1 VKKFEVH
8 SAFAPAGDQG
18 AAISELSRGVVA
30 RKKAQTLKG
39 VTGSGKTFTMAKIIE
54 QAQLPTLV
62 ISHNKTLA
70 AQLYR
75 EFKDFFPENAVEY
88 FVSYYDYYQPEA
100 YVPGKDLYIEK
111 DASINEEIDRL
122 RLAATAALLERRDVI
137 VVATVS
143 CIYGIGNPRDYRDMR
158 LELSVGARL
167 DPEEARRRL
176 VRLLYE
182 RNDALLERAH
192 FRVRGD
198 VLEIYPSYTTDAVRV
213 EFFGD
218 QIERIRKIHPL
229 TGESLGDADFYLI
242 YPAKHF
248 VTPEEKLPDALQ
260 RIRDELAARHEELLE
275 AGKLVE
281 AERLKSRTEYDLEM
295 LEEMG
300 YCPGIENYSRH
311 LSGREEGERPAV
323 LLDFFPDKFLMFIDE
338 SHVTIPQIRGMYE
351 GDRARKLNLVRYGFR
366 LPSALDNRPLY
377 FAEFEALIDRVVYV
391 SATPSGEELEKS
403 EKLVEQ
409 VIRPTGLLDP
419 ELEVRPTEGQI
430 EDLYAEIRRRIQAG
444 ERTLVT
450 TLTKRMAEDLAEYL
464 SELGLKVRYLHSEV
478 ETIERVEILRDLRAG
493 EFDVLVGINLL
504 REGLDLPE
512 VSLIGI
518 LDADKIGFLRSATS
532 LIQIIGRAARHV
544 NGKVIMYA
552 DRVSEAMKLA
562 IEETERRRRL
572 QAEFN
577 RLHGVTPTSISKSV
591 QDLLVRRKEEKQ
603 GLARFDLELLER
615 QYNVLVPKQR
625 QALIKRLEEEMLELA
640 KDLEF
645 ERAAVLR
652 DEIQRLKEEA
662 GAPRASGRHGG
673 DRASERHGD
682 DRASER
688 YGDDRVSGRHGDSS
702 PAVSGSETARNPRVP
717 LRHGARKRRFPGSTP
732 S

>member
-1 VKKFEVH
+1 VKKFRAV
-8 SAFAPAGDQG
+8 SGFQPAGDQ
-18 AAISELSRGVVA
+18 AQAIEALVRGVHA
-30 RKKAQTLKG
+30 GHKAQTLKG

-54 QAQLPTLV
+54 QVQLPTLV

-111 DASINEEIDRL
+111 DSSINQEIDRL
-122 RLAATAALLERRDVI
+122 RLAATAALIERRDAI

-143 CIYGIGNPRDYRDMR
+143 CIYGIGNPRDYREMR
-158 LELSVGARL
+158 LELTVGARL
-167 DPEEARRRL
+167 DPQEARRRL

-182 RNDALLERAH
+182 RNDAVLERSR

-198 VLEIYPSYTTDAVRV
+198 VLEIFPSYTTDAVRV

-229 TGESLGDADFYLI
+229 TGESLGDVDFYLI

-248 VTPEEKLPDALQ
+248 VTPEERLPDALE
-260 RIRDELAARHEELLE
+260 RIRCELKDRHRELLE
-275 AGKLVE
+275 GGKLVE

-300 YCPGIENYSRH
+300 SCPGIENYSRH

-323 LLDFFPDKFLMFIDE
+323 LLDFFPERFLMFIDE
-338 SHVTIPQIRGMYE
+338 SHVTVPQIRGMYE

-377 FAEFEALIDRVVYV
+377 FAEFESLIDRVVFV
-391 SATPSGEELEKS
+391 SATPRAEELEKS
-403 EKLVEQ
+403 EQLVEQ

-478 ETIERVEILRDLRAG
+478 ETFERVEILRDLRLG

-518 LDADKIGFLRSATS
+518 LDADKIGFLRSATA
-532 LIQIIGRAARHV
+532 LIQTIGRASRHL

-552 DRVSEAMKLA
+552 DRVSEAMRQA
-562 IEETERRRRL
+562 IEETERRRRA
-572 QAEFN
+572 QAEYN
-577 RLHGVTPTSISKSV
+577 RAHGITPISVSKAV
-591 QDLLVRRKEEKQ
+591 QDLLVRHKEEKQ
-603 GLARFDLELLER
+603 GLARFDLELIEK
-615 QYNVLVPKQR
+615 QYNVVVPKQR

-645 ERAAVLR
+645 ERASVLR
-652 DEIQRLKEEA
+652 DEIQRLQEMQ
-662 GAPRASGRHGG
+662 GPQRAS
-673 DRASERHGD
+673 
-682 DRASER
+682 
-688 YGDDRVSGRHGDSS
+688 
-702 PAVSGSETARNPRVP
+702 
-717 LRHGARKRRFPGSTP
+717 KRT
-732 S
+732 